1 MAPDEQVPMCEQLG
15 HALLEALDPPHTS
28 FVLLAWSATPLLGD
42 LGLPFL
48 AEFGQH
54 AQHRLED
61 LLQDVKHAD
70 LVWRLG
76 PQLLEYLGVK
86 RRAIRGDAA
95 HTQPAFIQ
103 LLLELAQECAD
114 VLLARV
120 VLQDAEGQAVVA
132 AIVHHAEHAEW
143 PVVHLV
149 DGQIAGEI
157 SQRLVEVGGRDA
169 VYLFFPR
176 PPRPSSGWWPRGR
189 RHDGHARGAR
199 RRLGRPDHPR
209 PRRGQPTPGHGGCNG
224 TWARPGRRD
233 RRRSDSRRSDSNAG
247 SK

>member
-86 RRAIRGDAA
+86 RRAIRGDAV

-120 VLQDAEGQAVVA
+120 VLRTRKAK
-132 AIVHHAEHAEW
+132 
-143 PVVHLV
+143 
-149 DGQIAGEI
+149 
-157 SQRLVEVGGRDA
+157 RL
-169 VYLFFPR
+169 
-176 PPRPSSGWWPRGR
+176 
-189 RHDGHARGAR
+189 
-199 RRLGRPDHPR
+199 
-209 PRRGQPTPGHGGCNG
+209 
-224 TWARPGRRD
+224 
-233 RRRSDSRRSDSNAG
+233 
-247 SK
+247 